1 LVTLLGKTTK
11 ITNCRGTSDGVDLP
25 FVLDNNEGK
34 PTFAS
39 GTNEMTD
46 RYFTKQTFN
55 FLSTLAENN
64 TREWFAE
71 HKQEYEG
78 HVREPALDFISDM
91 DEELHAITKH
101 FRAVPK
107 KVGGSLM
114 RIYRDTRFSRDKTPY
129 KINIGIQFRHEA
141 GKNIHAPG
149 YYVHIEP
156 DECFVGAGLWHP
168 DTDALLKI
176 RESIAQ
182 NPAAWVKARDEQ
194 AFSRHFELAGD
205 ALANAPRG
213 FSRDHPLVEDLKR
226 KDFIGL
232 AGLSAANV
240 TSGNF
245 RSLVA
250 ERFKQADPIM
260 RFLCG
265 ALELRF

>member
-1 LVTLLGKTTK
+1 VAPP
-11 ITNCRGTSDGVDLP
+11 DGVDLL
-25 FVLDNNEGK
+25 FVLHNNEEK
-34 PTFAS
+34 LTSTS

-71 HKQEYEG
+71 HKQEYEV
-78 HVREPALDFISDM
+78 HIREPALDFISDM
-91 DEELHAITKH
+91 DEELRAITKH
-101 FRAVPK
+101 FHAVPK

-141 GKNIHAPG
+141 GKDIHAPG

-168 DTDALLKI
+168 DADALLKI

-194 AFSRHFELAGD
+194 AFSSHFELVGD

-213 FSRDHPLVEDLKR
+213 FSRDHPLVEELKR

-232 AGLSAANV
+232 AGLSVANV